1 MKNLKKILAWV
12 LLVCMVLTLAACGKK
27 EDEEKNAEAGKAGSK
42 KTQQNQRTFA
52 GVVAHEGY
60 YVVKTLDNG
69 FELQCVDN
77 PDAPFIG
84 KYTKNANGTYA
95 LEEIAEVY
103 GSVTLTHF
111 AGDLYWMTA
120 FEKKQGEF
128 AEEMMS
134 SSNFVRLMD
143 DSTFALYAVEGD
155 KYIYAEE
162 DGMKIFRMEFPF
174 QSAEVWQEG
183 NTLSTYYGKTGT
195 YTSVK
200 RGATQLLSLTLY
212 GATIPATLEGDTLT
226 IDLGEIE
233 DGAKLVMTR
242 MSGTKFFCLED
253 GEEIIVDLCP
263 DGTMTV
269 LESMNERIAGNITF
283 EAGKKLEVVSNEYGV
298 LKGIVVDGDVV
309 RLIDEGEEVAALKE
323 ITSDAEL
330 MKGLDEAEKLL
341 YPERGTWTLVG
352 AEGEGADEMLAEM
365 KEANGSVEMTFD
377 GDIMVITA
385 AENGETVETMTF
397 DYYFDENELNIYS
410 YDDYDNWIDEYLDY
424 EINGDTMKLT
434 TEDGVTMIL
443 QRK

>member
-12 LLVCMVLTLAACGKK
+12 LLVCMVLTLASCGKK

-42 KTQQNQRTFA
+42 KTQQNQRVFA
-52 GVVAHEGY
+52 GVMGRYGY
-60 YVVKTLDNG
+60 YIVKTLDNG
-69 FELQCVDN
+69 FELQCVDD
-77 PDAPFIG
+77 PDDPFIG

-120 FEKKQGEF
+120 CEKNQGEF

-143 DSTFALYAVEGD
+143 DSTFALYEAEGG
-155 KYIYAEE
+155 KCIYAEE
-162 DGMKIFRMEFPF
+162 DGKKIFRLDSPF
-174 QSAEVWQEG
+174 EAEEIWQEG
-183 NTLSTYYGKTGT
+183 NTLSAYFGEPGT

-200 RGATQLLSLTLY
+200 RGTMQLLSLTVD
-212 GATIPATLEGDTLT
+212 GDTIPATLEGDTLT
-226 IDLGEIE
+226 IDN
-233 DGAKLVMTR
+233 DGDRFVMTR
-242 MSGTKFFCLED
+242 MSATKFFCIDD
-253 GEEIIVDLCP
+253 GEELIVDLRP

-269 LESMNERIAGNITF
+269 LWGEDERITGNITF
-283 EAGKKLEVVSNEYGV
+283 EVGKKLEVVSNEYGV
-298 LKGIVVDGDVV
+298 VMSIAVDGNVL
-309 RLIDEGEEVAALKE
+309 RLMSSGEEAAALKE
-323 ITSDAEL
+323 VTSDAEL
-330 MKGLDEAEKLL
+330 MKGLDEAEKLM
-341 YPERGTWTLVG
+341 YPERGTWTMVG

-365 KEANGSVEMTFD
+365 KEANGSIEMTFD

-385 AENGETVETMTF
+385 TENGETIETMTY
-397 DYYFDENELNIYS
+397 DYYFDENELNIYN
-410 YDDYDNWIDEYLDY
+410 YDDYDEWIDEYFGY

-434 TEDGVTMIL
+434 PEDGTTLIF